1 MRIIGLDH
9 VQVAIPLDGEAA
21 ARAFYGALLGLREA
35 PKPAELA
42 DRGGCWFA
50 ADDTFLH
57 LGVEQ
62 AFVPARKAH
71 PAFRV
76 ADLEIARQVLE
87 SAGVTVTLDTSL
99 SHVRRLYVADP
110 FGNRIELI
118 QHGDHFLPE
127 GSPARSNSL

>member
-9 VQVAIPLDGEAA
+9 VQIAIPVDGEEA
-21 ARAFYGALLGLREA
+21 ARAFYGALLGLNEV
-35 PKPAELA
+35 PKPVELA
-42 DRGGCWFA
+42 GRGGCWYVVG
-50 ADDTFLH
+50 DTFLH

-76 ADLEIARQVLE
+76 ADLDSARKVLE
-87 SAGVTVTLDTSL
+87 SAGAVVTPDTSIP
-99 SHVRRLYVADP
+99 HVRRLYVADP

-118 QHGDHFLPE
+118 QHGDHFI
-127 GSPARSNSL
+127 S

>member
-9 VQVAIPLDGEAA
+9 VQVAIPLDGEEA
-21 ARAFYGALLGLREA
+21 ARAFYGVLLGLNEV
-35 PKPAELA
+35 PKPVELA
-42 DRGGCWFA
+42 DRGGCWFVA
-50 ADDTFLH
+50 GDTFLH

-76 ADLEIARQVLE
+76 ADLDRARQVLE
-87 SAGVTVTLDTSL
+87 SAGVAVTPDTSL
-99 SHVRRLYVADP
+99 PHVRRLYVADP

-118 QHGDHFLPE
+118 QHGDQLVE
-127 GSPARSNSL
+127 Q